1 MKYTKIIIF
10 KGSVNMQLQLEN
22 KEIPLYMRVY
32 NYYKEMIVGGKI
44 SSGSKIPSIRR
55 CAEELQISRTTVETA
70 YMSLAADG
78 YIISK
83 AQSGFYVTE
92 FAFSKG
98 KNKTANLIIK
108 HELSNIKYDFASAGA
123 DMESF
128 NFDLWR
134 RYIKSALR
142 QDKRLLS
149 YGEPQ
154 GEHELREA
162 LSEYIGRKR
171 NVVCN
176 ADSIVVG
183 ACIQSLLHILCVLLE
198 GKKKIS
204 FHNTDFK
211 QGIAVFRDHGWD
223 TSCEDADIIYATPSH
238 VNSWGEVMNVHDRIR
253 LVGSASKKNQIIIE
267 DDYDNEFSYFNRR
280 TPSLQSIASG
290 KNVIYIGTF
299 SRMLIPSIR
308 ISYMVLPE
316 DLLNKYDKI
325 RSEYNQTAS
334 KTEQIALCQFIR
346 DGHLDS
352 QIRKQTK
359 LYSAKS
365 KNLTET
371 IKKIFG
377 DSVNVFPLENG
388 LHIKMEFSTKMTAD
402 ELMKK
407 TTDNGVSL
415 NAVKNNHGIMSVI
428 LSCTS
433 IKTEDFYDAVNIIK
447 SSIDS
452 DSVRDII

>member
-1 MKYTKIIIF
+1 
-10 KGSVNMQLQLEN
+10 MQLQLEN

-32 NYYKEMIVGGKI
+32 NYYKEMIIGGKI

-92 FAFSKG
+92 FAFSKE
-98 KNKTANLIIK
+98 KDKKSDSVIK
-108 HELSNIKYDFASAGA
+108 HELSDIKYDFASAGA

-154 GEHELREA
+154 GEYELREA
-162 LSEYIGRKR
+162 LSEYIGKKR

-183 ACIQSLLHILCVLLE
+183 AGIQSLLHILCVLLE

-238 VNSWGEVMNVHDRIR
+238 VNSWGEVMNVHDRIM
-253 LVGSASKKNQIIIE
+253 LLGNASKKNQIIIE
-267 DDYDNEFSYFNRR
+267 DDYDNEFSYFYRR
-280 TPSLQSIASG
+280 TPSLQSLASG

-299 SRMLIPSIR
+299 SRMLLPSIR

-316 DLLNKYDKI
+316 ELLYKYDKI
-325 RSEYNQTAS
+325 CDEYNQTAS

-365 KNLTET
+365 KNLIEI

-377 DSVNVFPLENG
+377 DSVNAVMIGNG
-388 LHIKMEFSTKMTAD
+388 LHVKIEFFTAMTAD

-407 TTDNGVSL
+407 ALQNGISL
-415 NAVKNNHGIMSVI
+415 NAVKNDKGIMAVI

-433 IKTEDFYDAVNIIK
+433 IKTEDFYDAISLIK
-447 SSIDS
+447 SSVMS
-452 DSVRDII
+452 ENNS